1 MTRNVIRSRRCD
13 MMTDWMKNKFP
24 AAFEIVGDV
33 GRRCGAVWIV
43 LSAFGLPEKWG
54 MTETG
59 FNGTLNAV
67 GTVLVAFGIL
77 NNPTDKQKF

>member
-1 MTRNVIRSRRCD
+1 
-13 MMTDWMKNKFP
+13 MMTDWMKNNFLPRLKSWGTWVTV
-24 AAFEIVGDV
+24 A
-33 GRRCGAVWIV
+33 GAVWIV